1 MTERFALGRD
11 GKLWAIK
18 AKHRRFGLP
27 QCDPQGAAPQEDDGG
42 ASGCDS
48 AARPF
53 PFAAGRR
60 RPRAGRPLP
69 ADARPSQARAGGNID
84 FSVRARIEAAR
95 RADREAEA
103 AGDAEQEQR
112 RRAQVAE
119 QARRDGIWEQLQ
131 RARASVDERLP
142 GAVAAE
148 AKRRAVERSREQA
161 EHDADWQRLLDNDPM
176 TTMAALEQAFADNES
191 PAAPLDCDGDR
202 TRGLRLRARDTGGT
216 AARGPSPADP
226 TWPASCSTSR
236 RVSAMELTDSV
247 GATVR
252 QKQVR

>member
-1 MTERFALGRD
+1 MTESYGQSRPNIVGSVFLNAIRRALPPKKTMGALRAAILRLGLSRSPPVAADPAPVDRD
-11 GKLWAIK
+11 QLMRD
-18 AKHRRFGLP
+18 HRKR
-27 QCDPQGAAPQEDDGG
+27 
-42 ASGCDS
+42 
-48 AARPF
+48 ARE
-53 PFAAGRR
+53 GI
-60 RPRAGRPLP
+60 
-69 ADARPSQARAGGNID
+69 SI

-95 RADREAEA
+95 RAGGEAEA

-131 RARASVDERLP
+131 RARASVDEGLP

-216 AARGPSPADP
+216 AARGPFPADP

-236 RVSAMELTDSV
+236 LVSAMGLTGSV
-247 GATVR
+247 EATDR
-252 QKQVR
+252 QGQVR